1 MENTQQKIEIADI
14 FRDMADEFLNDNKL
28 CPEQKKAFNAIIK
41 CRTSAMGG
49 NKQKCNNCGH
59 TTQSYNSCRNRH
71 CPKCQYIKQL
81 KWVDKLAANLPPTR
95 YFHVVFT
102 VPHSLNKLFYLNQ
115 ANAYKLLFKAAGKAL
130 MQTTANPDFLGATA
144 GAVGIL
150 HTWGQNLSYHPH
162 IHMIVPAGG
171 LDEDMAQWINSKKD
185 FFVPVKVLSKIFRGI
200 LHKLLKEAVNN
211 QNIIL
216 PDDISDLKNLKD
228 KCYKKKWVVYCE
240 KSFSDSKSLINY
252 LGNYTHRIAISN
264 HRIID
269 YKNGKVK
276 FYYKN
281 YKKAGLKETLEL
293 PVKEF
298 IRRFLQHI
306 LPKRFSKIRYFG
318 YMALCNM
325 KTKLEECRNL
335 IATSTFLPSL
345 EGISALEVIRA
356 TTGVDLMACPKCK
369 TGKMLLIK
377 DHAISQAPG

>member
-1 MENTQQKIEIADI
+1 MENTKQKIEIADI

-28 CPEQKKAFNAIIK
+28 CPEQKKAFSSIIK

-49 NKQKCNNCGH
+49 NKQKCDNCGYSS
-59 TTQSYNSCRNRH
+59 QSYNSCRNRH

-115 ANAYKLLFKAAGKAL
+115 ANAYNLLFKAAGEAL
-130 MQTTANPDFLGATA
+130 MKTTANPDFLGATA

-171 LDEDMAQWINSKKD
+171 LDEDMAQWINSRKD
-185 FFVPVKVLSKIFRGI
+185 FFVPVKELSKIFRGI
-200 LHKLLKEAVNN
+200 LHKHLKVAVNN
-211 QNIIL
+211 QYITL
-216 PDDISDLKNLKD
+216 PDDISDLKNLRD
-228 KCYKKKWVVYCE
+228 KCYKKNWVVYCE
-240 KSFSDSKSLINY
+240 KSLSNSKSLINY

-264 HRIID
+264 HRIIE

-306 LPKRFSKIRYFG
+306 LPKKFCKIRYFG

-325 KTKLEECRNL
+325 KTKLEQCRVL
-335 IATSTFLPSL
+335 IAKPSFFPSL
-345 EGISALEVIRA
+345 EGISALEVIR
-356 TTGVDLMACPKCK
+356 TTKGIDLLACPKCK
-369 TGKMLLIK
+369 TGKMRINIAHEIAL
-377 DHAISQAPG
+377 APG